1 MPDRQRV
8 LWLIKGLARGGAERL
23 VSVMAPRI
31 DRTRFEVEVAYL
43 LPDADAFVPDLLRGG
58 VRVHC
63 LQAGRNVEPGWP
75 ARLRQLLRDGRYD
88 IVHSHSPLVG
98 SVARLVAPRGTRH
111 LYTEHNM
118 WGVYRGPTFALNA
131 LTYHRNELVFT
142 VSDGVA
148 DSVQRPR
155 WANISRMPPVEVL
168 LHGVD
173 AANAPRGSAARGR
186 ARELMGIAPETPVIG
201 NVANFSPKKDHHTL
215 LDAFAQVR
223 EAVPEALLLLIGM
236 GPLEAELRTRVASE
250 GLEDSVRFLGSRD
263 DVQELLPALDLF
275 VLSSR
280 FEGLPIS
287 LLEAMAAEVCCVSTS
302 VGGIPEALRDGKEGA
317 LVAPGSH
324 ERLAAMLATL
334 LNDPGKMD
342 ALASAGRQRVE
353 QGFSIGRAV
362 RTTEAGYV
370 RVSSTAPAD
379 PGF

>member
-75 ARLRQLLRDGRYD
+75 ARLRQLLRQGQYD

-155 WANISRMPPVEVL
+155 WADIGRMPPVEVL

-173 AANAPRGSAARGR
+173 AENAPRGPAARR
-186 ARELMGIAPETPVIG
+186 QARELLGIAPETPVIG

-223 EAVPEALLLLIGM
+223 EAVPDALLLLIGM

-250 GLEDSVRFLGSRD
+250 GLDSCVRFLGSRD

-287 LLEAMAAEVCCVSTS
+287 LLEAMAAGVCCVSTS
-302 VGGIPEALRDGKEGA
+302 VGGIPEAARDGHEGRLVGPGDPTALSDALSDLLRDDSA
-317 LVAPGSH
+317 RR
-324 ERLAAMLATL
+324 RLAT
-334 LNDPGKMD
+334 
-342 ALASAGRQRVE
+342 SGRARVTEDFSIQRGVQRV
-353 QGFSIGRAV
+353 G
-362 RTTEAGYV
+362 
-370 RVSSTAPAD
+370 TAYAPLLSR
-379 PGF
+379 

>member
-1 MPDRQRV
+1 MPERLRI

-31 DRTRFEVEVAYL
+31 DRSRFDVEVAYL

-63 LQAGRNVEPGWP
+63 LQAARNVESGWP
-75 ARLRQLLRDGRYD
+75 RRLRHLLQEGEYD
-88 IVHSHSPLVG
+88 VVHSHSPLVG

-111 LYTEHNM
+111 VYTEHNM

-131 LTYHRNELVFT
+131 LTYHRNQIVFA

-148 DSVQRPR
+148 SSLARPR
-155 WANISRMPPVEVL
+155 WASIGPMPPVEVL

-173 AANAPRGSAARGR
+173 AENAPRGPVARRR
-186 ARELMGIAPETPVIG
+186 ARELLGIAPETLVVG
-201 NVANFSPKKDHHTL
+201 NVANFSPKKDQHTL

-223 EAVPEALLLLIGM
+223 AAVPDALLLLIGM
-236 GPLEAELRTRVASE
+236 GPLEAELRARVASE
-250 GLEDSVRFLGSRD
+250 DLDDCVRFLGSRD

-302 VGGIPEALRDGKEGA
+302 VGGIPEAVRDGHEGRLVDPGNPSALSDALSDLLRDEGA
-317 LVAPGSH
+317 RR
-324 ERLAAMLATL
+324 RLAA
-334 LNDPGKMD
+334 
-342 ALASAGRQRVE
+342 SGRARVSE
-353 QGFSIGRAV
+353 AFSIQRAV
-362 RTTEAGYV
+362 R
-370 RVSSTAPAD
+370 RVGTAYGPLLS
-379 PGF
+379 P